1 MFFYDIIALLKIKGI
16 QMGFNSKSL
25 IGLKKEDV
33 IEILKKMKADYRT
46 YKEDGKQNILTQ
58 EFRSE
63 RYNLTIEKGI
73 VTNVDM
79 G

>member
-1 MFFYDIIALLKIKGI
+1 
-16 QMGFNSKSL
+16 MGFNSKLL
-25 IGLKKEDV
+25 IGLKKEDA
-33 IEILKKMKADYRT
+33 IAILVKMNAVYRT

-58 EFRSE
+58 EFRNE